1 MAFNIHDQFFN
12 VTDLT
17 DDEYE
22 IVETKFFEMFGRD
35 KNPDEIEVI
44 ETDRLQQRVFVHCQ
58 FQINSFIVRI

>member
-22 IVETKFFEMFGRD
+22 TLETKFFEIFGND
-35 KNPDEIEVI
+35 KNPEEIEII
-44 ETDRLQQRVFVHCQ
+44 ETERLQQRVFIRCQ
-58 FQINSFIVRI
+58 FQNNTFIVRI

>member
-1 MAFNIHDQFFN
+1 MTSNLHDQFFN

-22 IVETKFFEMFGRD
+22 IVESKFFEMFGRD

-44 ETDRLQQRVFVHCQ
+44 ETDRLQQRVFVRCQ
-58 FQINSFIVRI
+58 FQNSTFIVRI